1 MGVIKISTASG
12 IKIAKPGVLVSTQE
26 YDILP
31 EDLTDDFVEDEIVM

>member
-12 IKIAKPGVLVSTQE
+12 IKIARPGVLVAMQE

-31 EDLTDDFVEDEIVM
+31 EDLTDDFVEDESVM